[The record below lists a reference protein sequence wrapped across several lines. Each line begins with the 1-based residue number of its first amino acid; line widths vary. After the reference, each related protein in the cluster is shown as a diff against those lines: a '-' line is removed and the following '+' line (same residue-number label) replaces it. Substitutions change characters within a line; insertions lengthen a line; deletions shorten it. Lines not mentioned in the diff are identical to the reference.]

1 MPYSNH
7 QPISLLWHRHSC
19 LCTRSTGNPPS
30 PAAKFRGT
38 PAPLLRAISIAGLI
52 LTLCLSL
59 TSSASN
65 KKDSVFVPDKGK
77 FNIILDG
84 QSIGREEFE
93 IQPSGSGWIA
103 KGSTSIQTPD
113 GKSAKVTGNLSLQPD
128 GIPVS
133 YDWSSQTDKSNSA
146 SVAFV
151 NGVAKTTLQV
161 QGAHPYQQENSFGS
175 PLIAVLDNN
184 LYHQYEVLA
193 RIYDWNKRGPQS
205 FPVLIPQ
212 ELTPGTITVES
223 AGPATADGKNY
234 ELLKVTTADLEIH
247 LFLDSNH
254 KLIRLEVPASKV
266 AVIRE

>member
-1 MPYSNH
+1 MP
-7 QPISLLWHRHSC
+7 P
-19 LCTRSTGNPPS
+19 TKNPPS
-30 PAAKFRGT
+30 SSPTKANSISSSTANPSAAKNLKSSP
-38 PAPLLRAISIAGLI
+38 PAPAG
-52 LTLCLSL
+52 SP
-59 TSSASN
+59 
-65 KKDSVFVPDKGK
+65 KVPP
-77 FNIILDG
+77 
-84 QSIGREEFE
+84 
-93 IQPSGSGWIA
+93 PSRR
-103 KGSTSIQTPD
+103 PD

-128 GIPVS
+128 GIPIS

-146 SVAFV
+146 SVTFV

-193 RIYDWNKRGPQS
+193 HVYDWNKRGPQS

-223 AGPATADGKNY
+223 AGSAPVDGKNY

-247 LFLDSNH
+247 LFLDPNH